1 MTNERLPDTFAFA
14 GPVQLARGSRA
25 EVTAAVRHHL
35 ARSPEASIVVF
46 DEATGRVVDLDLREP
61 GPHVA
66 QRPRDAERAP
76 ARAPGR
82 PKLGVTAREV
92 TLLPRHWAWLAE
104 QPSGASA
111 VLRRLVEAAMN
122 DPERRQA
129 DRVRDR
135 REVAYRVMMALA
147 GDLPGFE
154 EASRALFAGRRSGF
168 LAVTADWPVDVRETV
183 LRLVTEGL
191 DDG

>member
-1 MTNERLPDTFAFA
+1 MNTETPMDTFAFD
-14 GPVQLARGSRA
+14 GTTLLCRGSRA
-25 EVTAAVRHHL
+25 EVTAAVRDRL
-35 ARSPEASIVVF
+35 AQSTDTRVLIF
-46 DEATGRVVDLDLREP
+46 DETSGRVVDLDPRP
-61 GPHVA
+61 APSVA
-66 QRPRDAERAP
+66 QSEPT
-76 ARAPGR
+76 RAPGR

-92 TLLPRHWAWLAE
+92 TLLPRHWAWLAD
-104 QPSGASA
+104 QPGGASA

-122 DPERRQA
+122 DPERRRA

-168 LAVTADWPVDVRETV
+168 LAVTAEWPVDLRETV
-183 LRLVTEGL
+183 LRLVAEGL